1 MMHCSNCGS
10 DNPEGLKFCN
20 QCGAAFNARC
30 SQCGFDNAPGA
41 RFCGQCGAPLNAS
54 AQSGTGFPAGREPG
68 KAVPLRPS
76 ERRHLTVLFCD
87 LVGSTEIA
95 ARLDPEE
102 WQETIAAYHR
112 AAADAIGR
120 FGGHV
125 AKYLGDGVMAY
136 FGYPEAHD
144 NDGERAVHAGLAI
157 LEAVTKLNEQA
168 PPSPDIRTSQTRF
181 PSASSGLRLT
191 GSADA
196 APSAPFPVAKN
207 GGGERRRRLSV
218 RVGIDSGAVVVGPGA
233 GKETDVFGEAP
244 NIAARVQAAAVPD
257 TVLISAATH
266 LLVAGLFVVEDCG
279 ARVLK
284 GVERPMQL
292 YRVIQPAG
300 VRGRLAAAAASHGLT
315 PFVGREDEL
324 RMLTSRWQRVL
335 DGEGQVVLIIGE
347 PGIGKS
353 RLVQQFHQQI
363 TGTEHIWVE
372 AAAAPFY
379 QNTPFYPVTEAL
391 WQLVWEQSL
400 NRFGDYLRELQN
412 EREEY
417 GPEVQTAPPPSP
429 SPISKNGR
437 GDKDVPQ
444 PAAGASPPLP
454 DMGEGQGGGAD
465 AQLAQL
471 QSGLISA
478 GLNPAEAIPLI
489 ASLLHLPLSVHY
501 TPSSLSP
508 EQQRRRLLAT
518 LIEWLLGAARAQPL
532 AVVIEDLH
540 WADPSTLELIQLL
553 MEQGAST
560 RMLLLCT
567 ARPEFRAEGPLRA
580 HHTQITLNRLNARNV
595 REMIAQVA
603 ARNAL
608 ATEALEAVVERTS
621 GVPLFVEELTRAVL
635 ESGNAKHAG
644 HEIPVTLHDSLM
656 ARLDRLGSAKEVL
669 QIGSVIGGEFSYEL
683 LHAVYPLSD
692 DDLQCEL
699 RRLTDADLL
708 YVRGLPPHAI
718 YQFKHALIRDTAY
731 EALLKSRRKELHRLV
746 ARTIDEKFPDLKET
760 RPEVLARHWTE
771 AGETEQAIAEWSR
784 AGKAA
789 EARNAFIE
797 AQESLQ
803 QALALLNVL
812 SESAERDVRELE
824 LLVSFNRVLYVTKGL
839 AAAETLGTVERMGAL
854 AEKTNNLVELAGS
867 LIGKGFGAFFSG
879 DLSAAIALADQAL
892 ALALRSRNPRVI
904 ANVRF
909 LQMAA
914 RCWHGDLAG
923 TMQHFN
929 AGLEFF
935 DDPDFRQL
943 SGVATGTYA
952 VAAKNALMLGQ
963 AEASHEYLDQM
974 TAVAEEKRA
983 VFDLALARLYSAMV
997 RVDMREYELAEALAA
1012 QALELSEKHQLANAT
1027 ANSQCVLGYAR
1038 AKLGQTR
1045 GGIAL
1050 IRQGIAGLLE
1060 AGTLGIGRFITF
1072 LAEAEERAG
1081 LFDEALKS
1089 IEQALQAN
1097 PEELVSRPEALRI
1110 RGELRTK
1117 QGQTQL
1123 AEADFRESI
1132 ALARGMG
1139 AKAWE
1144 LRTTMNLARL
1154 LDQQGRRDEARAM
1167 LAEIYNWFTEGFD
1180 TPDLKDAKALLDR
1193 LGP

>member
-1 MMHCSNCGS
+1 MRCSNCGS
-10 DNPEGLKFCN
+10 ENPDGLKFCN
-20 QCGAAFNARC
+20 QCGAAFNAHC

-54 AQSGTGFPAGREPG
+54 AQSETGFPAERQPG
-68 KAVPLRPS
+68 KAVPLRSS

-144 NDGERAVHAGLAI
+144 NDAERAVRAGLAI

-181 PSASSGLRLT
+181 PSASSGFRLT
-191 GSADA
+191 SSADA
-196 APSAPFPVAKN
+196 APSAPSPVVKN
-207 GGGERRRRLSV
+207 AGGERRRRLSV

-244 NIAARVQAAAVPD
+244 NIAARVQASAVPD

-266 LLVAGLFVVEDCG
+266 RLVAGLFVVEDCG

-284 GVERPMQL
+284 GVEQPMQL

-324 RMLTSRWQRVL
+324 RVLASRWQRVL

-353 RLVQQFHQQI
+353 RLVQHFHQQI

-379 QNTPFYPVTEAL
+379 QNTPFYPATEAL

-429 SPISKNGR
+429 SPVSKNGR

-501 TPSSLSP
+501 TPSSLTP
-508 EQQRRRLLAT
+508 DQQRRRLLAT

-532 AVVIEDLH
+532 AIVIEDLH

-553 MEQGAST
+553 MEQGAAA
-560 RMLLLCT
+560 RLLILCT
-567 ARPEFRAEGPLRA
+567 ARPEFHAEGPLRA

-608 ATEALEAVVERTS
+608 ATETLEAVVERTS

-635 ESGNAKHAG
+635 ESGNATPTG
-644 HEIPVTLHDSLM
+644 REIPVTLHDSLM

-669 QIGSVIGGEFSYEL
+669 QVGSVIGSEFSYEL
-683 LHAVYPLSD
+683 LHAVHAINEE
-692 DDLQCEL
+692 DLQHEL

-718 YQFKHALIRDTAY
+718 YQFKHALIRDAAY
-731 EALLKSRRKELHRLV
+731 EALLKSRRRELHRLV
-746 ARTIDEKFPDLKET
+746 ARTIDDKFLDLKEA

-771 AGETEQAIAEWSR
+771 AGEIERAITQWKR
-784 AGKAA
+784 AG
-789 EARNAFIE
+789 
-797 AQESLQ
+797 
-803 QALALLNVL
+803 
-812 SESAERDVRELE
+812 ESAEWRYAFVEALAAYRRSVSVLHELPESASRDRRELE
-824 LLVSFNRVLYVTKGL
+824 LYYSILRTLQMTRGISAVETITASERGMALAERSADSTQIADWMVSKALGLLAAGDSASAANVLDRALELARRENNPISLGRVYNLQVQTRYLRGEL
-839 AAAETLGTVERMGAL
+839 AAAEEHF
-854 AEKTNNLVELAGS
+854 TNGVNYFDQPAVKRQFPGIIAGCAFGSWNAWLIGRAELARQRE
-867 LIGKGFGAFFSG
+867 A
-879 DLSAAIALADQAL
+879 QM
-892 ALALRSRNPRVI
+892 
-904 ANVRF
+904 
-909 LQMAA
+909 MAA
-914 RCWHGDLAG
+914 VDAHVPYDVG
-923 TMQHFN
+923 TSTMF
-929 AGLEFF
+929 
-935 DDPDFRQL
+935 
-943 SGVATGTYA
+943 VA
-952 VAAKNALMLGQ
+952 
-963 AEASHEYLDQM
+963 YL
-974 TAVAEEKRA
+974 RA
-983 VFDLALARLYSAMV
+983 Y
-997 RVDMREYELAEALAA
+997 MREYEQAEELAARALAE
-1012 QALELSEKHQLANAT
+1012 SEKHQFQLVT
-1027 ANSQCVLGYAR
+1027 GLCQIMLGHAR
-1038 AKLGQTR
+1038 AQLGR
-1045 GGIAL
+1045 VEEGIGL
-1050 IRQGIAGLLE
+1050 IRRGLETEVRAGGGGLTSYFT
-1060 AGTLGIGRFITF
+1060 ACLGAALTQCDA
-1072 LAEAEERAG
+1072 LAEAVET
-1081 LFDEALKS
+1081 
-1089 IEQALQAN
+1089 IEQALQMN
-1097 PEELVSRPEALRI
+1097 PDELVYRPEILRM
-1110 RGELRTK
+1110 RGELRLK
-1117 QGQTQL
+1117 LGQTQL

-1132 ALARGMG
+1132 AHARSMG

-1144 LRTTMNLARL
+1144 LRTTTSLARL
-1154 LDQQGRRDEARAM
+1154 LDQQRRRDEARAM

-1180 TPDLKDAKALLDR
+1180 TPDLKDAKVLLER